1 MPAVFS
7 RRTFRLTALL
17 GGLGLAASVLACPSG
32 QQQVCAVVCFC
43 APISQADIEVLYEDV
58 SQMAA
63 SGLEQWL
70 LQSREAAAASGTQPI
85 PLHIRAQLEPYYDI
99 GVLDAA
105 RYKVGD
111 GEALNAAN
119 ALLQN
124 PDVQAV
130 TLIDIIVFRNA
141 ADAQDNVALWAHEL
155 LHVQQ
160 YQQWGVE
167 GFAARYTRNF
177 DAVEA
182 PAYAIQAEVGKALKL
197 APGATLAAHP
207 AH

>member
-7 RRTFRLTALL
+7 RRIPRLVALL

-32 QQQVCAVVCFC
+32 QQQVCTLVCFC
-43 APISQADIEVLYEDV
+43 APISQADIGALYEDV

-70 LQSREAAAASGTQPI
+70 LQSRDSAAASGTQPI

-99 GVLDAA
+99 QVLDAA

-111 GEALNAAN
+111 NQALNAAN
-119 ALLQN
+119 TMLQN

-130 TLIDIIVFRNA
+130 TLVDIIVFRHA

-160 YQQWGVE
+160 YQQWGVRE
-167 GFAARYTRNF
+167 FARRYTRDH
-177 DAVEA
+177 DAIEA
-182 PAYAIQAEVGKALKL
+182 PAYKRQTEVARALRTQV
-197 APGATLAAHP
+197 AQSAA
-207 AH
+207 AR

>member
-7 RRTFRLTALL
+7 RRLVRLTALL

-32 QQQVCAVVCFC
+32 QQQVCTVVCFC

-70 LQSREAAAASGTQPI
+70 LQSRETVAASGTYPI
-85 PLHIRAQLEPYYDI
+85 PLHIRAQLEPYYGI

-111 GEALNAAN
+111 SETLSAAN

-160 YQQWGVE
+160 YQQWGVRE
-167 GFAARYTRNF
+167 FARRYTRDHN
-177 DAVEA
+177 AIEA
-182 PAYAIQAEVGKALKL
+182 PAYKLQIEVERALRNQL
-197 APGATLAAHP
+197 ISNTQQR
-207 AH
+207 

>member
-7 RRTFRLTALL
+7 RHPVRWIALL
-17 GGLGLAASVLACPSG
+17 VGGLGLAASVLACPSG

-43 APISQADIEVLYEDV
+43 APLSQADIDVLYEDV
-58 SQMAA
+58 SQLAA
-63 SGLEQWL
+63 SGLERGL
-70 LQSREAAAASGTQPI
+70 LQARQRAAADGTEPI
-85 PLHIRAQLEPYYDI
+85 PLHIRAQLESYFAI
-99 GVLDAA
+99 AVLDSA
-105 RYKVGD
+105 RFKVGG

-141 ADAQDNVALWAHEL
+141 EDAQQNVALWAHEL

-160 YQQWGVE
+160 YQQWGVGE
-167 GFAARYTRNF
+167 FARRYTRDH
-177 DAVEA
+177 DAIEA
-182 PAYAIQAEVGKALKL
+182 PAYKLQIAVERALRNQLIARSKQ
-197 APGATLAAHP
+197 P
-207 AH
+207 